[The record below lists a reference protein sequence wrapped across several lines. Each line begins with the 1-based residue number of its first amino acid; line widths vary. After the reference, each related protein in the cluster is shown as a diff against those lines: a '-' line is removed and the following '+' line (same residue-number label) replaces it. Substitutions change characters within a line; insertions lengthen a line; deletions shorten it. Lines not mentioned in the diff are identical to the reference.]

1 MLRIFCNNIRS
12 SFHTDCGSDRTSGSN
27 RRVAP
32 WSLALQFCAF
42 VGLLLLMSTCGAQEP
57 THDPPGLHHFRQA
70 AAGVFLGSEPKGEA
84 AFASLQKLGIT
95 TIVSVDSAA
104 PDLVLAKKF
113 GLRYIH
119 IPFGYDGIP
128 EDAARSLS
136 RVARDIHSPVYV
148 HCQHGKHRG
157 PAAAAIVCLAA
168 GSIQRE
174 DAVRLMTRAGTS
186 KDYDGLWRDVRKFQP
201 PLASEPLPELVE
213 VAKVESVAAAMAKL
227 DRNFDNLKR
236 SAKAGWRPPADHPD
250 LRPSAEALLVQ
261 EGLHE
266 CARNLNESHN
276 DEFRVWLQDS
286 EKMAA
291 ELYTAVKA
299 DEQTSAERLLTSL
312 EQTCTRCHA
321 KYRNR

>member
-1 MLRIFCNNIRS
+1 
-12 SFHTDCGSDRTSGSN
+12 
-27 RRVAP
+27 
-32 WSLALQFCAF
+32 LQFCVF
-42 VGLLLLMSTCGAQEP
+42 VWLLLLMSTCGAQEP
-57 THDPPGLHHFRQA
+57 PHDPPGLHHFRQA

-104 PDLVLAKKF
+104 PDLALAKKF

-213 VAKVESVAAAMAKL
+213 VANVESVASAMAKL
-227 DRNFDNLKR
+227 DRNFYNIKR
-236 SAKAGWRPPADHPD
+236 SAKAGWRPPPDHPD
-250 LRPSAEALLVQ
+250 LSPPAEALLVQ

-266 CARNLNESHN
+266 CTRNLNESHN
-276 DEFRVWLQDS
+276 EEFHVWLKDS
-286 EKMAA
+286 EKLAM

-299 DEQTSAERLLTSL
+299 DDQVLAGRLLTSL
-312 EQTCTRCHA
+312 DQSCMRCHA
-321 KYRNR
+321 KYRNH